1 MISSPNLVP
10 IDGSHRD
17 PLPGAEDVGPASRS
31 QIVTVTVLLKPQ
43 IKGPVRNAMSAD
55 VRDHQYLTRE
65 ALEAE
70 EMADPRATAR
80 VMRFATESGLTAI
93 EDESGRRVEVS
104 GTVDAL
110 NRAFGVQL
118 RTFRTPQVTYRGRT
132 GALNMPAEIAVDV
145 EAVLGLDDRPQ
156 VRPGLRLAKSPSL
169 FSGYP
174 PAEIAKLYDFP
185 TTVSGAGQC
194 IGIAEFGGGF
204 DQANLDAYFKAQ
216 GIATVEVKVVG
227 VAGGHNQPGVDQN
240 ADSEVMLDIEVAHSV
255 APDAKIV
262 VYFAPNTSRGF
273 VGAVTA
279 AVHDKVNNPSVLSI
293 SWGGPEGTAWTTQ
306 AINALESVF
315 VDAAKV
321 GLTVLA
327 ASGDDRARDYDD
339 DGKVHVNYPAS
350 SPSVLGCGGTRISVH
365 AGAIANEVVW
375 NDGQGGGSTGGGVSV
390 LFPVPA
396 YQARSDVPANASTG
410 KAGRGVPDVAADAS
424 PVSGYMIR
432 LNGGQVVP
440 IGGTSAVSPLMAGLV
455 ALANEHVGKPVGF
468 VNAALYQLDSGFNDI
483 MSGNNDITGRLLGYD
498 ASKGWDPCTGLGSP
512 KGTVLV
518 NAL

>member
-1 MISSPNLVP
+1 MTIAGQAEIL
-10 IDGSHRD
+10 DG
-17 PLPGAEDVGPASRS
+17 P
-31 QIVTVTVLLKPQ
+31 
-43 IKGPVRNAMSAD
+43 
-55 VRDHQYLTRE
+55 E
-65 ALEAE
+65 ALSARAAAFI
-70 EMADPRATAR
+70 ADAITGCAAPFRLCL
-80 VMRFATESGLTAI
+80 SGG
-93 EDESGRRVEVS
+93 S
-104 GTVDAL
+104 
-110 NRAFGVQL
+110 
-118 RTFRTPQVTYRGRT
+118 TPQATYRGRT
-132 GALNMPAEIAVDV
+132 GTLSVPAEIAPDV
-145 EAVLGLDDRPQ
+145 EAVLGLDNRPQ
-156 VRPGLRLAKSPSL
+156 VRPGLRLAANPGP
-169 FSGYP
+169 FNGYP
-174 PAEIAKLYDFP
+174 PAEVAKFYDFP
-185 TTVSGAGQC
+185 TNVSGAGEC

-204 DQANLDAYFKAQ
+204 HQADLDAYFRAQ
-216 GIATVEVKVVG
+216 GIPTVQVQVVG

-273 VGAVTA
+273 AGAVTA

-306 AINALESVF
+306 AIDALESAL

-327 ASGDDRARDYDD
+327 ASGDDGARDYDS
-339 DGKVHVNYPAS
+339 DGQVHVNYPAS
-350 SPSVLGCGGTRISVH
+350 SPSVLGCGGTRIAVQG
-365 AGAIANEVVW
+365 GAIEHEVVW

-396 YQARSDVPANASTG
+396 YQSKSNVPANASTG
-410 KAGRGVPDVAADAS
+410 KPGRGVPDVAADAS
-424 PVSGYMIR
+424 PASGYKVR

-440 IGGTSAVSPLMAGLV
+440 IGGTSAVTPLMAGLV

-468 VNAALYQLDSGFNDI
+468 VNAALYQLDGGFNDI
-483 MSGNNDITGRLLGYD
+483 MSGNNDITGKLLGYD

-512 KGTVLV
+512 QGTNLI